1 MTSLATAIL
10 RTLKYSD
17 HFGFPLTLKEIHA
30 RLIGV
35 PISLVRLT
43 SQIRLMLKAESIA
56 QTLDYYHLP
65 GRSSLVARR
74 LKRAQLS
81 APQFARAKS
90 LSPRLARIPGVYA
103 IYLTGSLAMH
113 NSNQSSD
120 IDFMIITRPGR
131 LWTTRLLLTLYTSLL
146 GLRRTPHSKRNRGK
160 LCLNLYLSPSSYLL
174 PPDRRSLY
182 TAYELIQAIPLYD
195 PHNTR
200 SVLLFANAWISSYL
214 PNIPIPNPHLSQK
227 QANGN
232 TGILEYFFYK
242 LQLSYMSPKITR
254 EYITPDSAFFHPK
267 NPAPKV

>member
-1 MTSLATAIL
+1 MTSLALSIL

-43 SQIRLMLKAESIA
+43 SQIRLMLKAKSIA

-131 LWTTRLLLTLYTSLL
+131 LWTTLLLLTL
-146 GLRRTPHSKRNRGK
+146 
-160 LCLNLYLSPSSYLL
+160 SPSHHGSGF
-174 PPDRRSLY
+174 
-182 TAYELIQAIPLYD
+182 
-195 PHNTR
+195 H
-200 SVLLFANAWISSYL
+200 
-214 PNIPIPNPHLSQK
+214 QK
-227 QANGN
+227 Q
-232 TGILEYFFYK
+232 
-242 LQLSYMSPKITR
+242 
-254 EYITPDSAFFHPK
+254 
-267 NPAPKV
+267 VV